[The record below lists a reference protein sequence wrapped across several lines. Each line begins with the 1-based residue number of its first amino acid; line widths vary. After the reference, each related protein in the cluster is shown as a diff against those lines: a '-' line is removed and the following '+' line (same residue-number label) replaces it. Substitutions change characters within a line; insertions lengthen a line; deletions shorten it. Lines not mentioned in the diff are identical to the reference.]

1 MSNGYQLPDDFDN
14 RTLALCEQAPGGGC
28 LWLQRG
34 KLIHEYQLGAPKHG
48 RVMLQQRA
56 ADVWGVALSTVRED
70 WRNARDLGDWC
81 DEMPFEVSRA
91 QIRCAKQEAS
101 LREVD
106 SLVVLQER
114 ANDVDKWGGR
124 LCPPRAWKAQI
135 KDLRDGKK
143 TDDGADVVGRIRAA
157 ASALAT
163 ALKRSE
169 GQKRFDTYR
178 QALEDLATNVNI
190 LLDEVERA

>member
-1 MSNGYQLPDDFDN
+1 MGYQLPDDFDD
-14 RTLALCEQAPGGGC
+14 RLIALTEQAPGGGC

-48 RVMLQQRA
+48 KMIVQQRA

-91 QIRCAKQEAS
+91 QVRCARQEAA

-106 SLVVLQER
+106 PLVVLQER
-114 ANDVDKWGGR
+114 ANDSDKWGGR
-124 LCPPRAWKAQI
+124 LCPPRAWAEQV
-135 KDLRDGKK
+135 KDMRDGKK
-143 TDDGADVVGRIRAA
+143 TDDGQDVIGRIRAA

-169 GQKRFDTYR
+169 GKKQFDAHR
-178 QALEDLATNVNI
+178 QALEDVAGNLSI
-190 LLDEVERA
+190 LLDEVERQ